1 MSTATQLLNIDKTMT
16 AEEWLKAIKDAA
28 DALVSDIFVGKN
40 LDIDPV
46 YFCEDIIIPMVPIRV
61 LKTKFFELRLI
72 LTQDKIKNDNKITG
86 GEDFGASGLQ
96 HVRQLA
102 SLFLPKH
109 FYDSEVSAL
118 HSKYLANLTEKKLW
132 NLTHPPQ
139 QQSNNWIPPRTDS
152 SPEVIRLQAEL
163 REKEEKFKERQSRAK
178 SRKAAQAMKIQNIR
192 DHQIPQIR
200 SLMAQL
206 YGTVQPMDSATVS
219 GTHDK
224 AMAKLQT
231 FVRLTKKM
239 PLFYTAKLATAACEI
254 GKTVTKERLSL
265 AIEAAYYPVK
275 VDPPETVIQ
284 FFMSFIRVNLGSF
297 TDCTLKQLPSPLG
310 INYEVM
316 NFQIPWMDGRA
327 IAVAAP
333 CVESLKTQL
342 RYIEPSIEKYFA
354 NARVLDII
362 GKAVED
368 YIRVGFQ
375 IAVCQSSL
383 SLLDT
388 PVKNGYDPSY
398 TRDEKFESADKSHVE
413 AEVLQTANFVVIPG
427 LFETGSDGVFKCL
440 AMAKTLD

>member
-1 MSTATQLLNIDKTMT
+1 
-16 AEEWLKAIKDAA
+16 
-28 DALVSDIFVGKN
+28 
-40 LDIDPV
+40 
-46 YFCEDIIIPMVPIRV
+46 
-61 LKTKFFELRLI
+61 
-72 LTQDKIKNDNKITG
+72 NDNKITG

-316 NFQIPWMDGRA
+316 NFQIPWMDGTLSRR
-327 IAVAAP
+327 
-333 CVESLKTQL
+333 LKN
-342 RYIEPSIEKYFA
+342 A